1 MTGMDVMERCRA
13 YERDMERL
21 RLQAAMSRDAVTRAT
36 RSADTIG
43 HGGGEDR
50 IAAYTARADAITRA
64 MDARTAMHEAEL
76 CEAARLIAALDPSQ
90 GAAVYQLYIR
100 GQTVRQTAA
109 AMHTTEASV
118 RGLMRRAKDALA
130 GMDTQMGEGY
140 AQAAARYAEY
150 ISAARG
156 ENG

>member
-1 MTGMDVMERCRA
+1 MTGMDVMERCRM
-13 YERDMERL
+13 YDRDMERL
-21 RLQAAMSRDAVTRAT
+21 RLQAAMARDAVTRAT

-50 IAAYTARADAITRA
+50 IAAYTARADAIARA

-90 GAAVYQLYIR
+90 GEAVYQLFIR
-100 GQTVRQTAA
+100 GQTVRQAAA

-118 RGLMRRAKDALA
+118 RGLRRRARDALRA
-130 GMDTQMGEGY
+130 MDVQPGEGY
-140 AQAAARYAEY
+140 AQAAARYAQAL
-150 ISAARG
+150 SAARG

>member
-21 RLQAAMSRDAVTRAT
+21 RLQVAMARDAVTRAT
-36 RSADTIG
+36 RSAETIG

-50 IAAYTARADAITRA
+50 IAAFTARADAIARA

-90 GAAVYQLYIR
+90 GAAVYQLFVR

-109 AMHTTEASV
+109 AMHTTEPSV
-118 RGLMRRAKDALA
+118 RGLRRRARDALLL
-130 GMDTQMGEGY
+130 MDAQLGADYVGAARRY
-140 AQAAARYAEY
+140 AEAIAAARP
-150 ISAARG
+150 
-156 ENG
+156 NG

>member
-21 RLQAAMSRDAVTRAT
+21 RLQAAMARDAVTRAT
-36 RSADTIG
+36 RSAETIG

-50 IAAYTARADAITRA
+50 MAAFAARADAIARA
-64 MDARTAMHEAEL
+64 MDARTALHEAEL

-90 GAAVYQLYIR
+90 GAAVYQLFVR

-109 AMHTTEASV
+109 SMHTTEASV
-118 RGLMRRAKDALA
+118 RGLRRRARDALLL
-130 GMDTQMGEGY
+130 MDAQPGEGY
-140 AQAAARYAEY
+140 AGAAERYAEAIAAARM
-150 ISAARG
+150 G
-156 ENG
+156 G

>member
-21 RLQAAMSRDAVTRAT
+21 RLQAAMARDAVTRAT

-50 IAAYTARADAITRA
+50 IAAYTARADALARA

-76 CEAARLIAALDPSQ
+76 LTAARLIAALDTAQ
-90 GAAVYQLYIR
+90 GQAIYHLYIL
-100 GQTVRQTAA
+100 GETVRQTAA
-109 AMHTTEASV
+109 AMHTTEPSV
-118 RGLMRRAKDALA
+118 RGLRRRARDALLL
-130 GMDTQMGEGY
+130 MGAQLGEDY
-140 AQAAARYAEY
+140 AVAARCYAEAIAAARA
-150 ISAARG
+150 G
-156 ENG
+156 G

>member
-21 RLQAAMSRDAVTRAT
+21 RLQAAMARDAVTRAT

-50 IAAYTARADAITRA
+50 MAAFAARADAIARA

-76 CEAARLIAALDPSQ
+76 YEVARLIAALDAAQ
-90 GAAVYQLYIR
+90 GQAIYHLYIL
-100 GQTVRQTAA
+100 GETVRQTAA
-109 AMHTTEASV
+109 AMHTTESAV
-118 RGLMRRAKDALA
+118 RGLRRRARDALRA
-130 GMDTQMGEGY
+130 MDAQPGEGY
-140 AQAAARYAEY
+140 AQAAARYAED